1 MISRV
6 KIKIESIID
15 NLDASGLA
23 DGESEKS
30 VSTVDGIYHYGNDGA
45 RISYKEENEG
55 GKSESEILVFS
66 DSVKVSR
73 HGAIES
79 VLYFKEG
86 ETHSSIYQ
94 IPPYRFDAEV
104 RAKRVSIELSPI
116 GGKINLVYNMK
127 IGGAEK
133 SAIMRIWISKATN
146 QA

>member
-15 NLDASGLA
+15 NLDESGLR

-30 VSTVDGIYHYGNDGA
+30 VSLADGVYRYTGDGA
-45 RISYKEENEG
+45 RISYKESLEG
-55 GKSESEILVFS
+55 GETKKEILVFENC
-66 DSVKVSR
+66 VTVRR
-73 HGAIES
+73 HGAIIGD
-79 VLYFKEG
+79 LQFREG

-94 IPPYRFDAEV
+94 IPPYRFESEV
-104 RAKRVSIELSPI
+104 TAKRVSVELGPV

-127 IGGAEK
+127 IGGADK

>member
-15 NLDASGLA
+15 NLDESGLA
-23 DGESEKS
+23 DGESEKN
-30 VSTVDGIYHYGNDGA
+30 VTTVDGIYHYDGSGA

-79 VLYFKEG
+79 VLFFKEG
-86 ETHSSIYQ
+86 ETNSSIYQ

-104 RAKRVSIELSPI
+104 SAKRVTIDLNPL
-116 GGKINLVYNMK
+116 GGRINLVYNMK

>member
-6 KIKIESIID
+6 NIKIESIIEK
-15 NLDASGLA
+15 LDESGLA
-23 DGESEKS
+23 DGESEKN
-30 VSTVDGIYHYGNDGA
+30 VTTVDGIYHYDGSGA

-66 DSVKVSR
+66 DAVKVSR

-79 VLYFKEG
+79 VLFFKEG

-94 IPPYRFDAEV
+94 IPPYRFEAEV
-104 RAKRVSIELSPI
+104 SAKRVTIELCPT
-116 GGKINLVYNMK
+116 GGRINLVYNMK

>member
-15 NLDASGLA
+15 NLDESGLA
-23 DGESEKS
+23 DGESEKN
-30 VSTVDGIYHYGNDGA
+30 VTMVDGIYHYDGSGA

-79 VLYFKEG
+79 VLFFREG
-86 ETHSSIYQ
+86 ETNSSIYQ

-104 RAKRVSIELSPI
+104 TARRVTIELGPT
-116 GGKINLVYNMK
+116 GGRINLVYNMK

>member
-23 DGESEKS
+23 DGESEKN
-30 VSTVDGIYHYGNDGA
+30 VTTVDGIYHYAGDGA

-104 RAKRVSIELSPI
+104 RAKRVSVELSPI

>member
-6 KIKIESIID
+6 NIKIESIID
-15 NLDASGLA
+15 NLDDSGLA
-23 DGESEKS
+23 DSESEKNIT
-30 VSTVDGIYHYGNDGA
+30 TVDGIYHYDGSGA
-45 RISYKEENEG
+45 RISYKEESEG
-55 GKSESEILVFS
+55 GRSESEILVFS
-66 DSVKVSR
+66 DGVKVSR

-79 VLYFKEG
+79 VLFFKEG

-94 IPPYRFDAEV
+94 IPPYRFEAEV
-104 RAKRVSIELSPI
+104 RARRVTIELDPT
-116 GGKINLVYNMK
+116 GGRINLVYNMK

>member
-6 KIKIESIID
+6 NIKIESIID
-15 NLDASGLA
+15 NLDESGLA
-23 DGESEKS
+23 DGESEKN
-30 VSTVDGIYHYGNDGA
+30 VTTVDGIYHYDGSGA

-66 DSVKVSR
+66 DAVKVSR

-79 VLYFKEG
+79 VLFFKEG

-94 IPPYRFDAEV
+94 IPPYRFEAEV
-104 RAKRVSIELSPI
+104 SAKRVTIELCPT
-116 GGKINLVYNMK
+116 GGRINLVYNMK